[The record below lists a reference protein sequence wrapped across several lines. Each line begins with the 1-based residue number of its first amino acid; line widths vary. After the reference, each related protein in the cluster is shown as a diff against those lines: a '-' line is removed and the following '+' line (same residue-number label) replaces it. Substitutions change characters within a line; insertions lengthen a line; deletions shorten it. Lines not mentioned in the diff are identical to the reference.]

1 MKGWK
6 TRRLNRT
13 AQHTPTTKHA
23 PSKAQSTAKTS
34 APSSF
39 TSTTS
44 SDREARERTLVPDLS
59 ISPTDLAVAALD
71 EVPDGDTEPDLL
83 EDLVGVLSVQVD
95 RDRLV
100 RFGLE
105 LVGKDG
111 DGVLLERPS

>member
-1 MKGWK
+1 MRHPKPSQQ
-6 TRRLNRT
+6 RRRQPRPLP
-13 AQHTPTTKHA
+13 Q
-23 PSKAQSTAKTS
+23 
-34 APSSF
+34 F
-39 TSTTS
+39 TTS
-44 SDREARERTLVPDLS
+44 SDREARGRTLVPDLS
-59 ISPTDLAVAALD
+59 VSPTDLAVATLD
-71 EVPDGDTEPDLL
+71 EVPDGDTEPNLL